1 MPGVDDNES
10 QSSTPPTA
18 ESGNGAAG
26 AALPLDVAGNGA
38 TGPATSAG
46 PKITAVDT
54 GRRIDPAQL
63 SRARPS
69 VGRGDRG
76 GERRGRGDEGK
87 GKKPERSGP
96 IIERINVQ
104 RRADETAEG
113 EHDATVEGAPA
124 ADATTVERPQTHHA
138 DAEAKTQE
146 RGPGGEGGR
155 RGGGRG
161 GGRGEQR
168 GGGRGERRPPRGDR
182 GERGDRRDAG
192 AREERPREKRI
203 DFSGMAPIVVPRSS
217 PEEIGDFAAMLAQTG
232 PIDRVEL
239 RVGDK
244 VRARCVHMG
253 SDTAF
258 FELSRTQE
266 AQAPIGEFL
275 DKEGVC
281 TLKPG
286 DRIDAFVTSL
296 ADGIHLSTR
305 LGKDMIDVG
314 MLEQAR
320 AAGMPVQGTVTGHN
334 KGGLEVSLSGS
345 ARGFCPIGQIDVSF
359 VEDPATLVG
368 KTMEFLVREVKEAG
382 RNVVL
387 SRKALVERQKKEQ
400 GAKTLAKLS
409 IGVVAQGTVT
419 RLQPFGAFVDL
430 GGVDGLI
437 PISELSWGRVK
448 DPSDVLKVGDLVTVE
463 VTRIEED
470 PKRPGQQ
477 RIGLSLKSTQEDPF
491 ISNAAKLVP
500 GAWLEGTV
508 QKLETYGAFVELF
521 PGVSGLVHVSNI
533 ADRRIVHPKDVLN
546 VGERV
551 KTRVLE
557 VDGAA
562 RRVSLTLKE
571 EPSFA
576 EAVDESFG
584 GGQSSKRSLYGRGAR
599 VAGSVERVE
608 KYGAF
613 VKLDAADGKEPAT
626 VFLPASESGTP
637 KGTDLHKSLPVGT
650 HVELLIIDVDERGR
664 LKGSRTALE
673 KADER
678 ALFDQFK
685 TDKKA
690 SGGGGLGTFGDLLK
704 AKLGK

>member
-1 MPGVDDNES
+1 MGVGQGAARLTTQPGYARRLPMPGVDDNEPES
-10 QSSTPPTA
+10 PPST
-18 ESGNGAAG
+18 ES
-26 AALPLDVAGNGA
+26 PSGNGA
-38 TGPATSAG
+38 TGPALPVG
-46 PKITAVDT
+46 PKIVAVDT
-54 GRRIDPAQL
+54 GRRIDPSQL
-63 SRARPS
+63 QRGRPS
-69 VGRGDRG
+69 VSRGEDKKGRGGDKKG
-76 GERRGRGDEGK
+76 AKTERT
-87 GKKPERSGP
+87 GP
-96 IIERINVQ
+96 IVERINVKQ
-104 RRADETAEG
+104 RAEQTAEG

-124 ADATTVERPQTHHA
+124 ADATTVERPQAHHA
-138 DAEAKTQE
+138 DAEAPTAERAPRGDGE
-146 RGPGGEGGR
+146 RGRRDGRGRGDR

-161 GGRGEQR
+161 D
-168 GGGRGERRPPRGDR
+168 RRPRGDR
-182 GERGDRRDAG
+182 AERGAAPKGDD
-192 AREERPREKRI
+192 RPREKRI
-203 DFSGMAPIVVPRSS
+203 DYSGMAPIVVPRSS
-217 PEEIGDFAAMLAQTG
+217 PEEIGDFASMLAQTG

-275 DKEGVC
+275 DKDGVC
-281 TLKPG
+281 SLKPG

-296 ADGIHLSTR
+296 SDGIHLSTR

-314 MLEQAR
+314 MLEQAK

-334 KGGLEVSLSGS
+334 KGGIEVSLSGS
-345 ARGFCPIGQIDVSF
+345 ARGFCPIGQVDVNF
-359 VEDPATLVG
+359 VDDPASLVG
-368 KTMEFLVREVKEAG
+368 KTFEFLVREVKEGG

-387 SRKALVERQKKEQ
+387 SRRALVERQKKEQ
-400 GAKTLAKLS
+400 GQKTMAKLAT
-409 IGVVAQGTVT
+409 GVVVQGTVT

-448 DPSDVLKVGDLVTVE
+448 DPGDVLKVGDLVTVE
-463 VTRIEED
+463 VTKIEED

-491 ISNAAKLVP
+491 IANAALLQP
-500 GAWLEGTV
+500 GQSLEGSV

-521 PGVSGLVHVSNI
+521 PGVSGLVHVSEI
-533 ADRRIVHPKDVLN
+533 ADRRIAHPKDVLN

-551 KTRVLE
+551 KVRVLE

-562 RRVSLTLKE
+562 RRVSLSLKE

-576 EAVDESFG
+576 DAVDASMG
-584 GGQSSKRSLYGRGAR
+584 GGASSKRSLYGRGAR
-599 VAGSVERVE
+599 VAGVVERVE

-613 VKLDAADGKEPAT
+613 VKLNATDGKEPAT

-650 HVELLIIDVDERGR
+650 PVEMLIIDVDERGR

-690 SGGGGLGTFGDLLK
+690 GSGSGLGTFGDLLK

>member
-18 ESGNGAAG
+18 ESGDGATTMAPSAAG
-26 AALPLDVAGNGA
+26 P
-38 TGPATSAG
+38 T
-46 PKITAVDT
+46 ITAVDT
-54 GRRIDPAQL
+54 GRRIDPSQL
-63 SRARPS
+63 SRGRPS
-69 VGRGDRG
+69 VARGDRG
-76 GERRGRGDEGK
+76 GERRGPAHDGK

-96 IIERINVQ
+96 VIERINVQ

-113 EHDATVEGAPA
+113 EQDATVEGAPA
-124 ADATTVERPQTHHA
+124 PDATTAERPHTHHA

-146 RGPGGEGGR
+146 RAPGGAGGR
-155 RGGGRG
+155 RDP
-161 GGRGEQR
+161 RGERR

-182 GERGDRRDAG
+182 GERRDAG
-192 AREERPREKRI
+192 PREERPREKRI

-275 DKEGVC
+275 DKEGAC

-314 MLEQAR
+314 MLEAAR

-334 KGGLEVSLSGS
+334 QGGLEVSLSGS
-345 ARGFCPIGQIDVSF
+345 ARAFCPIGQIDVSF

-368 KTMEFLVREVKEAG
+368 KTMEFLVREVKEG
-382 RNVVL
+382 GKNVVL

-409 IGVVAQGTVT
+409 IGVVAQGSVT

-448 DPSDVLKVGDLVTVE
+448 DPSDVLKVGDRVTVE
-463 VTRIEED
+463 ITKIEED

-477 RIGLSLKSTQEDPF
+477 RIGLSLKSTLEDPF
-491 ISNAAKLVP
+491 ISNAGKLVP

-508 QKLETYGAFVELF
+508 QKLEAYGAFVELF

-551 KTRVLE
+551 KTRILE
-557 VDGAA
+557 VDGGT
-562 RRVSLTLKE
+562 RRVSLTLKD

-584 GGQSSKRSLYGRGAR
+584 GGQSSKRSPYGRGAR
-599 VAGSVERVE
+599 VAGAVERVE

-613 VKLDAADGKEPAT
+613 VKLDAADGKEPTT

-637 KGTDLHKSLPVGT
+637 KGTDLHKSLPVGS

-690 SGGGGLGTFGDLLK
+690 SGGAGLGTFGDLLK